1 MPAEGRYQLTE
12 SLVLP
17 EQEYQVTGTC
27 AENPNSRNEDD
38 RVVICLGESESTF
51 IISSKTDANLATDL
65 SAFGWG
71 LIIAG
76 SLYFVIWLLIICL
89 S

>member
-1 MPAEGRYQLTE
+1 MQTDQNNCVEIASGN
-12 SLVLP
+12 SCK
-17 EQEYQVTGTC
+17 TGTC
-27 AENPNSRNEDD
+27 AENPNSKNEDD
-38 RVVICLGESESTF
+38 RVVICMGERESTF
-51 IISSKTDANLATDL
+51 IISSKTDANLTTDL

-76 SLYFVIWLLIICL
+76 SLYFLIWLLIICL